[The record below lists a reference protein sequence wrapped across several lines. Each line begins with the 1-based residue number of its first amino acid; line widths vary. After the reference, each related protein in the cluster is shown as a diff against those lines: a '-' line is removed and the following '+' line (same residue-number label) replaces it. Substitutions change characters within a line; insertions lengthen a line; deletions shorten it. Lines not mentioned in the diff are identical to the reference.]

1 MADIKFTVTLD
12 NVKTEMTKVWEMA
25 NKGLKSGEAVIVT
38 LGRDKGSR
46 LQEKCYH
53 AQMGD
58 FAKQVE
64 PNGNKY
70 SVQAWKELLV
80 FDFAREKL
88 AMGLPLEEG
97 NTWIPS
103 LCGTAM
109 LPSRPATSGFNKD
122 VRSEFIEYLF
132 AKGAEYGVEFTD
144 KTLAEYENY
153 KNPIKGK

>member
-1 MADIKFTVTLD
+1 MTDIKFTVTID

-132 AKGAEYGVEFTD
+132 AKGTEYGVEFTD
-144 KTLAEYENY
+144 KTLAEYETY
-153 KNPIKGK
+153 KEAK

>member
-1 MADIKFTVTLD
+1 MADLKFTVTVD
-12 NVKTEMTKVWEMA
+12 NVKAEMLKVWDMA
-25 NKGLKSGEAVIVT
+25 NKGLKSGEDVIVT

-58 FAKQVE
+58 FAKQLE

-80 FDFAREKL
+80 FDFAKERL
-88 AMGLPLEEG
+88 AMGLPLKKG
-97 NTWIPS
+97 NTFLPS

-109 LPSRPATSGFNKD
+109 LPSRPYTSDFDKD

-132 AKGAEYGVEFTD
+132 AKGAEYDVEFTD
-144 KTLAEYENY
+144 KTLADYETYRQAN
-153 KNPIKGK
+153 G

>member
-1 MADIKFTVTLD
+1 MADLKFTVTLN

-25 NKGLKSGEAVIVT
+25 NKGLRSGEAVIVT

-64 PNGNKY
+64 PLGKKH

-80 FDFAREKL
+80 FDFARERL
-88 AMGLPLEEG
+88 AMDLPLKEG
-97 NTWIPS
+97 NAWIPS

-109 LPSRPATSGFNKD
+109 IPSRPPTSGFNKD

-132 AKGAEYGVEFTD
+132 AKGSEYGVEFTD
-144 KTLAEYENY
+144 KTLAEYETY
-153 KNPIKGK
+153 KEANG

>member
-1 MADIKFTVTLD
+1 MADLKFTVTLD
-12 NVKTEMTKVWEMA
+12 NVKSEMLKVWKMA
-25 NKGLKSGEAVIVT
+25 NKGLKSGEDVIVT

-53 AQMGD
+53 AQIGD

-64 PNGNKY
+64 PRGNKH

-80 FDFAREKL
+80 YDFAKEKL
-88 AMGLPLEEG
+88 SMGKPLKEG
-97 NTWIPS
+97 NAWIPS

-109 LPSRPATSGFNKD
+109 IPSRPPTSGFDKD
-122 VRSEFIEYLF
+122 IRSEFIEFLF

-144 KTLAEYENY
+144 KTLAEYETY
-153 KNPIKGK
+153 REASGK

>member
-1 MADIKFTVTLD
+1 MADLKFIVTLA

-25 NKGLKSGEAVIVT
+25 NKGLRSGEAVIVT

-58 FAKQVE
+58 FAKQIE

-70 SVQAWKELLV
+70 NVQAWKELLV
-80 FDFAREKL
+80 FDFARERL
-88 AMGLPLEEG
+88 AMDLPLKEG
-97 NTWIPS
+97 NAWIPS

-109 LPSRPATSGFNKD
+109 IPSRPPTSGFDKD
-122 VRSEFIEYLF
+122 IRSEFIEFLN
-132 AKGAEYGVEFTD
+132 AKAVEYGVTFSE
-144 KTLAEYENY
+144 KA
-153 KNPIKGK
+153 IKAYQGYREANG

>member
-1 MADIKFTVTLD
+1 MADLKFTVTLD
-12 NVKTEMTKVWEMA
+12 NVKSEMLKVWEMA

-132 AKGAEYGVEFTD
+132 AKGTEYGVEFTD
-144 KTLAEYENY
+144 KTLAEYETY
-153 KNPIKGK
+153 KESKK

>member
-1 MADIKFTVTLD
+1 MADLKFTVTVD
-12 NVKTEMTKVWEMA
+12 NVKAEMLKVWDMA

-53 AQMGD
+53 AQIGD

-64 PNGNKY
+64 PLGKKHDAK
-70 SVQAWKELLV
+70 AWKELLV
-80 FDFAREKL
+80 WEFSREKII
-88 AMGLPLEEG
+88 MGDPLKKG

-109 LPSRPATSGFNKD
+109 LPSRPATSDFDKD
-122 VRSEFIEYLF
+122 IRSEFIEFLF
-132 AKGAEYGVEFTD
+132 VKGAEYGVEFTD
-144 KTLAEYENY
+144 KTLAEYETY
-153 KNPIKGK
+153 KAANG